1 MANLSGRYPGIV
13 RSYDAASRTCRVEIE
28 GITNGA
34 DSLPLAEIEPPIGSR
49 SKGNHATDIEI
60 LEGDTVWLS
69 FIKGDPRYP
78 IITGYRNPQSGNA
91 TGRLSFHQTN
101 VTIAADTELVL
112 SGASIKIN
120 GDVEI
125 TGKVKISGS
134 ELTHNGKDVGEH
146 HKHDSVQSGSGN
158 TGEPI

>member
-1 MANLSGRYPGIV
+1 MANFNGRYPGIV

-28 GITNGA
+28 GITKGA

-60 LEGDTVWLS
+60 LVGDTVWLA
-69 FIKGDPRYP
+69 FINNDPRYP

-101 VTIAADTELVL
+101 ITVAADDELVL
-112 SGASIKIN
+112 SGSTIKIT

-134 ELTHNGKDVGEH
+134 ELTHNSKDVGYNH
-146 HKHDSVQSGSGN
+146 QHGSVMQGNSN
-158 TGEPI
+158 TGNPI